1 MLWRCLALIH
11 SSRRYTYILN
21 SVFSIQSTKV
31 VTVFNVD
38 GRFGHE
44 NVSCSREYIFLI
56 SLCSLVFLGEIF
68 FRSSHWSSSVPPLL
82 LVFDNFTS
90 HKHTTRKT
98 KKNTHNNLPNWSLE
112 IQVSQMMCAR
122 ALESERYITV
132 KKIQSIKIPANCI
145 LMANKALLS
154 HARKIP
160 YSTTAVV

>member
-1 MLWRCLALIH
+1 MLWRFLALIH
-11 SSRRYTYILN
+11 SSQRYTYILN

-98 KKNTHNNLPNWSLE
+98 KKKHSQQFTELVAGNSSQPNDVCACVREWEIYHCKKNSVDKNTSRL
-112 IQVSQMMCAR
+112 
-122 ALESERYITV
+122 
-132 KKIQSIKIPANCI
+132 
-145 LMANKALLS
+145 
-154 HARKIP
+154 
-160 YSTTAVV
+160 YSNGK